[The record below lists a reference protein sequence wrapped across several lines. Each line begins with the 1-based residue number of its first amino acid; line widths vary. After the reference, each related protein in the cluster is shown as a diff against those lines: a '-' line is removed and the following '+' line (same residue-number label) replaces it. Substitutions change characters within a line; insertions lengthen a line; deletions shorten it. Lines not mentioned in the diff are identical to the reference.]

1 MNRII
6 LIGNGFDLAHGLK
19 TSYADFIDWY
29 WDKWGERLKTS
40 SNRVESDELCSFK
53 LKDFVEVHSW
63 YLVWDFLLYKRK
75 PQPYQ
80 PWSAHDAV
88 VEAKQNGD
96 ICKLTFQSDFF
107 KEICQQV
114 EEKKWVDIENIYY
127 SHLCKDN
134 TDPKLLNKQF
144 AIIRKKLIEY
154 LKEVQKGISESMVK
168 KEIMQKMTA
177 SFSIREIS
185 VNYEK
190 EFSRLR
196 TEFWRSRGKNATY
209 APERT
214 ILLNFNY
221 TTLADLYFKGERRA
235 VTHIHGDIYEP
246 NSVIFGYGDE
256 LDEKYKTL
264 VNKNENEYLRNV
276 KSVKY
281 LENFNYRRILEFIE
295 AAPFQIFIMGHSCGN
310 SDRTLLNTLFEHRNC
325 VSIKPFYYIKD
336 DGSDNYIEL
345 VQNISRN
352 FTDMKL
358 MRNRVVNKEFCEPL
372 LSKDTTQSNRR
383 KPSNPYSRQKNIRI
397 LRYNGKNL
405 FFPTPFWISEMV
417 SSRFIKNN
425 TRGTIFRHLKRYNS
439 LG

>member
-19 TSYADFIDWY
+19 TSYADFINWY

-127 SHLCKDN
+127 SHLCKN
-134 TDPKLLNKQF
+134 GTDPKLLNEQF
-144 AIIRKKLIEY
+144 SIIRKKLIEY
-154 LKEVQKGISESMVK
+154 LTEVQSGISEDMVK
-168 KEIMQKMTA
+168 EEIQLKMKEEFNVKD
-177 SFSIREIS
+177 IS
-185 VNYEK
+185 VDFKKQFWEARN
-190 EFSRLR
+190 
-196 TEFWRSRGKNATY
+196 EFWGSLGKETPY
-209 APERT
+209 TPQRT
-214 ILLNFNY
+214 FVLNFNY
-221 TTLADLYFKGERRA
+221 MTLADLYFKE
-235 VTHIHGDIYEP
+235 VTHIHGNINEP
-246 NSVIFGYGDE
+246 ASVIFGYGDE
-256 LDEKYKTL
+256 LDEKYKTI

-281 LENFNYRRILEFIE
+281 LEHYAYRHLLEFIE
-295 AAPFQIFIMGHSCGN
+295 SAPFQIFIMGHSCGN

-358 MRNRVVNKEFCEPL
+358 MRDRVVNKEFCEPL
-372 LSKDTTQSNRR
+372 LSKDTTQSTGEES
-383 KPSNPYSRQKNIRI
+383 K
-397 LRYNGKNL
+397 
-405 FFPTPFWISEMV
+405 
-417 SSRFIKNN
+417 
-425 TRGTIFRHLKRYNS
+425 
-439 LG
+439 